1 MVALKCSSDVK
12 MAGVRSG
19 HRSRRASVE
28 SRWASGESGV
38 GCKLIDRGIGVGGAG
53 RGGAGRLGIGMV
65 NGQERADHLGTS
77 HEAGAMMARGS
88 GWLGHRLGELVVKM
102 MMNGAA

>member
-1 MVALKCSSDVK
+1 MRSMEFLLLELKGNETSQPVLTWWD
-12 MAGVRSG
+12 G
-19 HRSRRASVE
+19 
-28 SRWASGESGV
+28 
-38 GCKLIDRGIGVGGAG
+38 RGRENELGGAG